1 MSTSLV
7 PSPHNRSERRHPE
20 QLLYSPDDLVIVLR
34 MARGRIYELLASG
47 ALPSLKIG
55 RSRRVTADAL
65 HAFID
70 RLAEAAVNGAA

>member
-1 MSTSLV
+1 MSMSPL
-7 PSPHNRSERRHPE
+7 PSRSRAERRQPE
-20 QLLYSPDDLVIVLR
+20 QLLYTPDDLVVVLR

-47 ALPSLKIG
+47 VLPSLKIG

-70 RLAEAAVNGAA
+70 GLASSNDAA